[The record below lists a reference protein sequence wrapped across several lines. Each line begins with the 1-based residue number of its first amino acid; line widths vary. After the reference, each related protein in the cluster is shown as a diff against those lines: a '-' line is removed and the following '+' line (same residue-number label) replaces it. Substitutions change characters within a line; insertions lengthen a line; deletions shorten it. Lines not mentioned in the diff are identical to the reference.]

1 MRGPFLARP
10 TRLVLLDLVDRAV
23 ARGTVRVAAPGAS
36 DLDRRAFLATLA
48 RTSGSALAAAY
59 GASLLAACG
68 SHGPDAAQ
76 SLIRAQGRRNE
87 TVERW
92 LFRHTAMDHARAS
105 ARDAGAGFPTYHVA
119 PAVPLW
125 DPGALGTWTLEV
137 VGRVARPLRLTLAQ
151 LVALPSITQRVDHYC
166 VEGWNAVATWRG
178 VRVADLARLA
188 GADPAARYVD
198 FRSFDVEQS
207 DAPADDAKR
216 DPATGTATTG
226 AVSAQAGAT
235 GDTSADRAAG
245 VNATGA
251 NAAVADVPGA
261 TADSPGAGGGRGA
274 PAPGVPTV
282 GDLRAGRGYHECW
295 DLESATHPQTI
306 VAYAI
311 DGHLLDPAHGA
322 PARVHS
328 PVKLGYKNT
337 KYLTQVVF
345 RADRTGGYWSDQG
358 YEWYGGT

>member
-1 MRGPFLARP
+1 MSGPFLARP
-10 TRLVLLDLVDRAV
+10 TRLVLLDRVDRAV
-23 ARGTVRVAAPGAS
+23 ASAGARCAAGAVGGVS
-36 DLDRRAFLATLA
+36 RRAFLATLA

-76 SLIRAQGRRNE
+76 SLIRSQARRNE

-92 LFRHTAMDHARAS
+92 LFRHTAMDHARAG
-105 ARDAGAGFPTYHVA
+105 AANAGANFPTYHVA
-119 PAVPLW
+119 PAVPMW
-125 DPGALGTWTLEV
+125 DAGELGPWALEV
-137 VGRVARPLRLTLAQ
+137 TGRVARPLRLSLTQ
-151 LVALPSITQRVDHYC
+151 LVALPSVTQRVDHYC

-198 FRSFDVEQS
+198 FRSFDVEQP
-207 DAPADDAKR
+207 DEPAEDAKR
-216 DPATGTATTG
+216 DPATKTATTG
-226 AVSAQAGAT
+226 AVSQQAGAT
-235 GDTSADRAAG
+235 GDTSADRNAG
-245 VNATGA
+245 VNAA
-251 NAAVADVPGA
+251 GA
-261 TADSPGAGGGRGA
+261 TGGNAGPTAVGADSADDAATELPE
-274 PAPGVPTV
+274 GVPYAE
-282 GDLRAGRGYHECW
+282 DLAAGRGYHECW
-295 DLESATHPQTI
+295 DLESALHPQTI

-311 DGHLLDPAHGA
+311 DGRPLDPAHGA

-345 RADRTGGYWSDQG
+345 RTDRTGGYWTDQG